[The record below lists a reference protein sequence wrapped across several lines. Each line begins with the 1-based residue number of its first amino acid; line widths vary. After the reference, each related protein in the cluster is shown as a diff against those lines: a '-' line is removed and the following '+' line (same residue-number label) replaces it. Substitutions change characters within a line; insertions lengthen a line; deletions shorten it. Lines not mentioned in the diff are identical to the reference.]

1 MRSSGGRF
9 REPGGFTL
17 IEVLIATVIMAGAIM
32 VLANSWSGNFMRV
45 RNARIN
51 NTLASLL
58 EKKMTEYEIKA
69 KEKPQ
74 EVLPESESGDF
85 GAKFPG
91 YRWEMSSQPFEM
103 PDLSGA
109 LASKEGGVDEMTLM
123 IIKTTAEYVKQA
135 CNEVQVSVYYKPQRG
150 RELQHSATT
159 YLVDFSKEIP
169 IPGMGGGG
177 AGGASGGLGGALGGG
192 TGGAGGAGG
201 GADTGGGVN

>member
-1 MRSSGGRF
+1 MKRS
-9 REPGGFTL
+9 PGILKSVKGFTL

-58 EKKMTEYEIKA
+58 EKKMTEYEVKA

-74 EVLPESESGDF
+74 EELPESESGDF

-91 YRWEMSSQPFEM
+91 YRWEMKSQPFEM

-109 LASKEGGVDEMTLM
+109 LTSKEGGADEMTLM
-123 IIKTTAEYVKQA
+123 IVKTTAEYVKQA
-135 CNEVQVSVYYKPQRG
+135 CKEVQVSVFYKPQRG

-159 YLVDFSKEIP
+159 YLVDFTKEIP
-169 IPGMGGGG
+169 MPGGMG
-177 AGGASGGLGGALGGG
+177 AGGAGANPFGGGGG
-192 TGGAGGAGG
+192 TGGGG
-201 GADTGGGVN
+201 TGGK